1 MHLKLMKCVFWQI
14 LLSVSMTLVLLLLLL
29 MDGLI
34 LNTQLITGAVN
45 AKTRLALS
53 DQIGY
58 QVKAIMLVQS
68 CSMVLELPI
77 GQKMDNILTIITALL
92 IEPYLLDSIKSKKE
106 ISNNG
111 ISIWKLT
118 ILGHLIPPNFNQNA
132 KIFVEDHVHTTER
145 MPNYYLKI
153 DLLKSSNISKFLN

>member
-77 GQKMDNILTIITALL
+77 GRKMDNILTIITALL
-92 IEPYLLDSIKSKKE
+92 IEPYLLDLMKSKKE

-111 ISIWKLT
+111 ISI
-118 ILGHLIPPNFNQNA
+118 
-132 KIFVEDHVHTTER
+132 
-145 MPNYYLKI
+145 
-153 DLLKSSNISKFLN
+153 